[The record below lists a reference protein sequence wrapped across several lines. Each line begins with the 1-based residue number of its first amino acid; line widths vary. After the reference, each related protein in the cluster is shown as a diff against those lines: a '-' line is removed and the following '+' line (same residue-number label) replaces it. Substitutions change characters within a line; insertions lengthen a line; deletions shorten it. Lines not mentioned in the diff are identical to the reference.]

1 MASIDLTRR
10 QGLAACLGAAAS
22 LVWTRVA
29 GASGEE
35 LRTLSDGALTLP
47 TGGLSRSANAD
58 QIKKA
63 LAEAGLATDVTQNP
77 LNVSVLIR
85 GDDVILFDCGSGPN
99 FMPGA
104 GKLPDSLNE
113 AGIAPERVKHV
124 VFTHAHPDHLW
135 GALDD
140 FGTPA
145 FPNAAYHMAAAERD
159 FWFSPDVYK
168 NLPEDRHAFAAGAQR
183 ILKELDSVMKWFKA
197 GDEVVSGVSAFD
209 SRGHTPG
216 HVGFDVRVGGETV
229 AVVGDALTHGV
240 ISFRYPD
247 WAGGFDQEPERA
259 IASRKRLL
267 DRFSAEKSRIVGYHL
282 PGGGIGRVERSANFY
297 RFVAKG

>member
-10 QGLAACLGAAAS
+10 QALAASLGVAGS

-29 GASGEE
+29 GAVGEE

-168 NLPEDRHAFAAGAQR
+168 SLPEDRHAFAAGAQR

-229 AVVGDALTHGV
+229 SVVGDALTHGV

-267 DRFSAEKSRIVGYHL
+267 DRFSADKSRIVGYHL
-282 PGGGIGRVERSANFY
+282 PGGGIGRVERTGDSY
-297 RFVAKG
+297 RFVPKG